1 MKVCFPITSNQ
12 GLDSVVYGHFGSAP
26 AFIIVDAQTKET
38 ILLSNSDQDHVHG
51 ACNPARA
58 VAGQDID
65 AIVVGGIGR
74 GALISLQNAGF
85 KVYRA
90 EALTVNENVDA
101 LVRGALNEFDATSI
115 CGGHSH
121 GHSHSHGGGCCH

>member
-1 MKVCFPITSNQ
+1 MRLCFPVVQ
-12 GLDSVVYGHFGSAP
+12 DCGLDSAVYGHFGSAP
-26 AFIIVDAQTKET
+26 MFLLVDAATGQTT
-38 ILLSNSDQDHVHG
+38 LVDNSDKEHVHG